1 MEEHLVRFFGRIFF
15 AVFVFFLG
23 FFAGSFLVLFQVRA
37 MAAEGSRWDEPEAVD
52 SGSLKESGEPGTGT
66 AEEKFWFETLLVN
79 AQHPFEGPAP
89 SLETVEGSYQLDA
102 CAAQALKE
110 MLEAGR
116 AQGLKLK
123 ICSAYRSRERQSS
136 LFEKKVQQYLAAG
149 WTESS
154 AREEAAQTVARPGT
168 SEHETG
174 LAVDLVSEDYQLLD
188 EGQERTKEQQ
198 WLMENCSNYGFIL
211 RYPTGKTDITGIIY
225 EPWHYRYVGV
235 RIARE
240 IMDQGI
246 CLEEYLKEQED
257 R

>member
-1 MEEHLVRFFGRIFF
+1 MHSIR
-15 AVFVFFLG
+15 
-23 FFAGSFLVLFQVRA
+23 
-37 MAAEGSRWDEPEAVD
+37 
-52 SGSLKESGEPGTGT
+52 LKDRP
-66 AEEKFWFETLLVN
+66 LLW
-79 AQHPFEGPAP
+79 
-89 SLETVEGSYQLDA
+89 
-102 CAAQALKE
+102 K
-110 MLEAGR
+110 
-116 AQGLKLK
+116 LKLK